1 MTAAEQLV
9 RREVVDGVAVVS
21 LARPDRHNAMNDELI
36 AQWRPALAW
45 AIDDDASRAIVLRG
59 DGPSFCSGRDTSE
72 LGDRDGGRSHHDVVA
87 AAQVM
92 PLRLA
97 ECPKPVVA
105 ALKGHTLGAGLEIAL
120 RADFRFCAPDLSA
133 GLPEVGFGLVPDTGG
148 TAALTALVGPAR
160 AKWVVVAGE
169 RVGAEDALAWGLVH
183 RVVPAD
189 QLDDEVLAFARKLA
203 AGPPLAMAFAK
214 QLIDD
219 IGAGADVR
227 RGTRAEL
234 LAQLGLFA
242 TQDHAEAREARREGR
257 PPRFEGR

>member
-1 MTAAEQLV
+1 MTELV
-9 RREVVDGVAVVS
+9 RRELVDGVAVVS
-21 LARPDRHNAMNDELI
+21 LARPERHNAMNDELI

-45 AIDDDASRAIVLRG
+45 AIDEAGARAIVLRG
-59 DGPSFCSGRDTSE
+59 DGPSFCSGRDTKE
-72 LGDRDGGRSHHDVVA
+72 LGVRDDGRSHHDVVA
-87 AAQVM
+87 GAQVM

-105 ALKGHTLGAGLEIAL
+105 ALKGHVLGAGFEIAL
-120 RADFRFCAPDLSA
+120 RADFRFCAPDLVA

-160 AKWVVVAGE
+160 AKWIVVAGE
-169 RVGAEDALAWGLVH
+169 RIGADEALAWGLVH
-183 RVVPAD
+183 RVVPAE
-189 QLDDEVLAFARKLA
+189 QLDDGVLSFATRLA
-203 AGPPLAMAFAK
+203 AGPPLAMGFAK

-219 IGAGADVR
+219 VGGAADVR

-234 LAQLGLFA
+234 LAQLALFV
-242 TQDHAEAREARREGR
+242 TDDHAEARRARAEGR